1 MDRIQAKME
10 KTLIKEYS
18 KALKAI
24 RAELAQ
30 IYATFPMTTAQR
42 AQQMRLRNLELLIYQ
57 LIQQIYQNNQTT
69 IYDMLAET
77 YRETYYMTGWAI
89 EMELGGAQL
98 AWGIIN
104 SDVIRRAVLAPID
117 RLTLND
123 RLERN
128 RAKIIAE
135 IRTQITQGIIKG
147 DSYTKM
153 AKRVKDVLEQDARK
167 ARTVVRTEAHRIRNA
182 GKMDSAKRAAEL
194 GIDMVKVW
202 DATLDLRTRP
212 AHRKLD
218 GKKVGVNENFV
229 SKNGGVGPAPG
240 NLNHPKDDINCRC
253 TMRLEIKGYEPTVRR
268 IRGEGVVPYQTYEQ
282 WAKARGFKE

>member
-1 MDRIQAKME
+1 ME
-10 KTLIKEYS
+10 KALIQEYS

-202 DATLDLRTRP
+202 DATLDRRTRP

-229 SKNGGVGPAPG
+229 SKNGGRGPAPG
-240 NLNHPKDDINCRC
+240 NLGHPKDDINCRC
-253 TMRLEIKGYEPTVRR
+253 VMRLEIKGFEPSVRR
-268 IRGEGVVPYQTYEQ
+268 IRGEGITSYQTYEQ
-282 WAKARGFKE
+282 WVKTRGFKI